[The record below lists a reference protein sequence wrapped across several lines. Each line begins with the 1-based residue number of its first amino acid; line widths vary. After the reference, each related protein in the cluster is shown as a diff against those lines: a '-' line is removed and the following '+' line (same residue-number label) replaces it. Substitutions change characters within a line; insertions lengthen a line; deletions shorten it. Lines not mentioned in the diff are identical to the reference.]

1 MENSSKNKANV
12 GVTVFLFLMA
22 LVLIFFSVKQQF
34 DKRTQEKE
42 LTQKIGEQVAQEVK
56 SALSKPS
63 EFPDYDS
70 LSVLKKLEI
79 ITSFTSWTPD
89 AVVESGKTKKSVVL
103 DKGKLAKAYVYIRA
117 SLDGKALT
125 RWESIYLKM
134 DNVGGHIF
142 RKQSLSVPA
151 SNKTELLFA
160 LDSVPY
166 LTSVP
171 YSELRVPFY
180 TDWFQFFRDGRKVQ
194 VLTFIS
200 SLRPALVEEV
210 SIYYGC
216 ADGDE
221 CELSLVE

>member
-1 MENSSKNKANV
+1 MADSPKNKANT
-12 GVTVFLFLMA
+12 GLTIFLFLMA
-22 LVLIFFSVKQQF
+22 LALIFFSVKQQF
-34 DKRTQEKE
+34 DKKTQEEE
-42 LTQKIGEQVAQEVK
+42 LAQKIGDQVAQEVK
-56 SALSKPS
+56 NVLTKPS

-70 LSVLKKLEI
+70 LLVLKKLEVVKNF
-79 ITSFTSWTPD
+79 SSWTPD
-89 AVVESGKTKKSVVL
+89 AAIEEKKVKKSIVL
-103 DKGKLAKAYVYIRA
+103 DKGKLAKAYVYIRV

-134 DNVGGHIF
+134 GEAGGHLF
-142 RKQSLSVPA
+142 RKESLSVP
-151 SNKTELLFA
+151 SSDKTELLFA

-200 SLRPALVEEV
+200 SLRPALVEEI

-216 ADGDE
+216 INSDE
-221 CELSLVE
+221 CELSLAE